1 MDPTKDHRQG
11 DAGTGPSGSP
21 SGGAPPGSP
30 TANPSRQR
38 RACARKWWLVLGAI
52 LGLAVLAVAGALV
65 YSASSN
71 TLTWREEVA
80 LHDGGI
86 VVVSR
91 KTVLL
96 PSPML
101 GERVD
106 GKRQLTFTHPTTG
119 KVVTWENAGELGSRV
134 FPMLLDVDGELT
146 FLVTIAQS
154 GSEYNDFDCP
164 TPPYIV
170 FRHDGTAWTRVPLAE
185 LPVRFRNANISAIS
199 PGRLEDL
206 IKQARYYLTA
216 AQVKAIY
223 DSGQDKNS
231 LYVVID
237 RRIRN
242 PLSLDCDRGT
252 VERLYGLEK
261 YAEWD
266 GTGTWLDKSEEEV
279 SKLMRRKDT
288 GAKP

>member
-1 MDPTKDHRQG
+1 M
-11 DAGTGPSGSP
+11 
-21 SGGAPPGSP
+21 
-30 TANPSRQR
+30 
-38 RACARKWWLVLGAI
+38 
-52 LGLAVLAVAGALV
+52 
-65 YSASSN
+65 
-71 TLTWREEVA
+71 
-80 LHDGGI
+80 HDGGI